1 MSETT
6 LQVPKPRLSRGM
18 RILLISSLA
27 LNLLVVG
34 GVGGLILKGPPHHPD
49 LVRDLGFGAF
59 TEALSDADRA
69 ALRSDFL
76 RRTPDLK
83 AKRAEMRGDL
93 DLVLGALRATP
104 FDPVALDAAL
114 ARQTTRIQARL
125 AIGQTLMRDRFVAM
139 SPQDRAAF
147 ADRLERSLLRHR
159 DDR

>member
-1 MSETT
+1 MDDTT
-6 LQVPKPRLSRGM
+6 FQTPKARFPRGM
-18 RILLISSLA
+18 RILLVASLA
-27 LNLLVVG
+27 LNLLVLG
-34 GVGGLILKGPPHHPD
+34 GVGGMILKGPPPRHD

-76 RRTPDLK
+76 RRTPDLQ

-93 DLVLGALRATP
+93 DLVLAALRATP
-104 FDPVALDAAL
+104 FDPAALDAAM
-114 ARQTTRIQARL
+114 ARQSVRIEARIAMGQA
-125 AIGQTLMRDRFVAM
+125 LMRDRFVAM